1 MSDNPALKEEKP
13 YKHTVKNERFCQH
26 YCGASNGNGSEAAR
40 LSGYSENCA
49 AEIAYELLRKPH
61 IQQRIKIIEQE
72 ALDAAEVSP
81 EWVIQQL
88 KLNSVSAREDGNQA
102 ASNGALK
109 LIGQHAKMFVERSEV
124 DTHMTIDVS
133 ASSDGELDK
142 IIAAHS

>member
-26 YCGASNGNGSEAAR
+26 YCGASNGNGAEAAR
-40 LSGYSENCA
+40 LSGYSESCA
-49 AEIAYELLRKPH
+49 KEAAYELLTKPH
-61 IQQRIKIIEQE
+61 IRKRIEIIEQE
-72 ALDAAEVSP
+72 ALDAAEVTP

-88 KLNSVSAREDGNQA
+88 KKNAISAQEDNPA

-109 LIGQHAKMFVERSEV
+109 LIGQHAKMFVERTEV

-133 ASSDGELDK
+133 ASSNDELDK